1 MYFLGGIF
9 VLVIMVMHVLWSE
22 REEFLPLLFD
32 SLPNSLGMFVTCIYI
47 MCTQEFLFSIELT

>member
-9 VLVIMVMHVLWSE
+9 VLVIVVMHVLWSE

-32 SLPNSLGMFVTCIYI
+32 SLPNSLGMFVTCTYI
-47 MCTQEFLFSIELT
+47 MCTQEFLF